1 MPQTNKGRKE
11 RYLHVCRNILVYV
24 NMKKTKKNIAIKN
37 AVNYV
42 DNIMR
47 LQYITSLTEK
57 G

>member
-1 MPQTNKGRKE
+1 MKNNNKK
-11 RYLHVCRNILVYV
+11 N
-24 NMKKTKKNIAIKN
+24 NIAIKN

-47 LQYITSLTEK
+47 LQYITSHTEK

>member
-1 MPQTNKGRKE
+1 
-11 RYLHVCRNILVYV
+11 
-24 NMKKTKKNIAIKN
+24 MKNQQKKPSLSKN

-47 LQYITSLTEK
+47 LQYITSHTEK

>member
-1 MPQTNKGRKE
+1 
-11 RYLHVCRNILVYV
+11 
-24 NMKKTKKNIAIKN
+24 MKKEKKTSLSRN

-47 LQYITSLTEK
+47 LQYITSHTEK

>member
-1 MPQTNKGRKE
+1 
-11 RYLHVCRNILVYV
+11 
-24 NMKKTKKNIAIKN
+24 MKKKQKKNIPIKN

-47 LQYITSLTEK
+47 LQYITSHTEK